1 MLALS
6 VVGTSQLTISFM
18 DTKEADSE
26 SDEEDQDRRRRRRG
40 PPRDRV
46 AEKKAKR
53 EKLRVDIAKAAGGEL
68 EGKL

>member
-1 MLALS
+1 MLALL
-6 VVGTSQLTISFM
+6 VMGTLQLTISFM

-26 SDEEDQDRRRRRRG
+26 SDEEDRDRRPRRRG

>member
-1 MLALS
+1 
-6 VVGTSQLTISFM
+6 M

>member
-1 MLALS
+1 
-6 VVGTSQLTISFM
+6 M
-18 DTKEADSE
+18 DTTQGDSE
-26 SDEEDQDRRRRRRG
+26 SEEEEQDGRRRRRG
-40 PPRDRV
+40 PPRDRA